1 MKKVI
6 VIAVIA
12 MTLVSCAGSH
22 YTCIGVDGGRA
33 SRSCSR

>member
-22 YTCIGVDGGRA
+22 YTCAGVDGGRA